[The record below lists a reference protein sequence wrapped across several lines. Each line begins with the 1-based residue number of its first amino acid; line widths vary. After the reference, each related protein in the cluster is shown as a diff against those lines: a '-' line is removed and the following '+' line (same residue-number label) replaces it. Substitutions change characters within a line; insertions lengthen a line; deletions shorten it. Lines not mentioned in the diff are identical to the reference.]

1 MEVAEEVVNKFVS
14 DSVHSEVPL
23 EVITSHLQKLYTDF
37 RDCISDEVYKRSQEL
52 VIKMQAE
59 SLQVKG
65 SPLALV
71 AKEPLFCK
79 DTVYHAGL
87 CSRLVSDPAFD
98 TGNYLKFFKDRLLV
112 PGHSFKAVSMSRSK
126 SDRYVIAR
134 KDESTFYFAFQSEL
148 QLSEWGKN
156 FNCFYEGKW
165 FVMFKGIYV

>member
-1 MEVAEEVVNKFVS
+1 MEVAEQFLTKFVTDSVNSGIQLEVV
-14 DSVHSEVPL
+14 
-23 EVITSHLQKLYTDF
+23 TSHLQKLYTDF
-37 RDCISDEVYKRSQEL
+37 RACISDQVYKRSQEL
-52 VIKMQAE
+52 AIKMQAE

-65 SPLALV
+65 SSLALV
-71 AKEPLFCK
+71 AKAPLFCK

-87 CSRLVSDPAFD
+87 CSRLVSDPAFG

-112 PGHSFKAVSMSRSK
+112 PGHSFKAVSISRSK

-156 FNCFYEGKW
+156 FNCFYEGKC
-165 FVMFKGIYV
+165 FA